1 MRRRDFLE
9 LALAGSAWSAMA
21 AAAGKTGRA
30 RHASLGRVVVV
41 GAGYGGATAAKYV
54 RILSGGRI
62 EVILVDQNA
71 DFISCPVSNR
81 VLAGQKTLEQ
91 LTFGYDLLQQHHGVK
106 FMRGSVTAIDASK
119 SHIVMAGKKLS
130 YDRLI
135 VAPGI
140 DFIFDAAPKLAGAQ
154 QQIPHAWKAGPQ
166 TRVLHQQLLAMP
178 NGGVFT
184 IVVPPQPYRCPPAP
198 YERACQ
204 VAFYLK
210 THKPRSKVMVLD
222 ANPVITSKR
231 ALFERAWRD
240 LYPGMIEYVPGS
252 ELQQVDVATKT
263 VKTAFDT
270 VKSDV
275 LNIIP
280 PQRAGR
286 IAQDCGLAN
295 VERRWCE
302 VDFISYASTVL
313 PHERLYSVQEQH
325 PFPFLREILLFL
337 SLAGIL
343 IPLLQRLRINQVL
356 GFLAAGALFGPFGLG
371 RMAHDVGWLGWLTFP
386 NNENVGLLAELGV
399 LFLMFMIG
407 LELSAA
413 RLWAM
418 RRWVFGAGSA
428 QVALCA
434 LLLGGAVWL
443 LLDQSM
449 EASLVLGLV
458 LSLSST
464 AVVMQLLSER
474 QTTGTPL
481 GQAAF
486 AVLMLQDLA
495 VVPILI
501 LIGALGGHAAGDGG
515 QLNTQLNIPMLAL
528 LAMGK
533 AALAIALIYLVGGRV
548 VHPLF
553 RAFARHRQPD
563 VFMALI
569 LLSTFGIAALSAIA
583 GLSMALG
590 ALIAGLLL
598 AETEF
603 KHEVELMVE
612 PFKGLL
618 MGLFFMTV
626 GMGMDPLQIVHAPL
640 WLACAVVLL
649 IVLKAVV
656 IAPVLRL
663 GGLPWGRAVE
673 GALLLGQGGEF
684 AFIVIGYA
692 VSARLLDPGL
702 GGRVMLAV
710 GLSLFL
716 TPMLAR
722 IGRTIGERT
731 EGEAREREARHADAD
746 LEAARGRVI
755 IAGFGRVGQQLAK
768 LLASQ
773 GIPYVAFENDAK
785 LVSKLHAQGV
795 PVYFG
800 NAARPE
806 LLRRVHAIDAPAI
819 VLTMDHPSSALQA
832 VRGIRREFPH
842 MRLFARSRDE
852 KHARA
857 LKLAGASVVVPE
869 TLEASLQLSSFVL
882 QAMGLDERVV
892 DVIIDRERD
901 QFAQALTA
909 PDGSQ

>member
-1 MRRRDFLE
+1 
-9 LALAGSAWSAMA
+9 
-21 AAAGKTGRA
+21 
-30 RHASLGRVVVV
+30 
-41 GAGYGGATAAKYV
+41 
-54 RILSGGRI
+54 
-62 EVILVDQNA
+62 
-71 DFISCPVSNR
+71 
-81 VLAGQKTLEQ
+81 
-91 LTFGYDLLQQHHGVK
+91 
-106 FMRGSVTAIDASK
+106 
-119 SHIVMAGKKLS
+119 
-130 YDRLI
+130 
-135 VAPGI
+135 
-140 DFIFDAAPKLAGAQ
+140 
-154 QQIPHAWKAGPQ
+154 
-166 TRVLHQQLLAMP
+166 
-178 NGGVFT
+178 
-184 IVVPPQPYRCPPAP
+184 
-198 YERACQ
+198 
-204 VAFYLK
+204 
-210 THKPRSKVMVLD
+210 
-222 ANPVITSKR
+222 
-231 ALFERAWRD
+231 
-240 LYPGMIEYVPGS
+240 
-252 ELQQVDVATKT
+252 
-263 VKTAFDT
+263 
-270 VKSDV
+270 
-275 LNIIP
+275 
-280 PQRAGR
+280 
-286 IAQDCGLAN
+286 
-295 VERRWCE
+295 
-302 VDFISYASTVL
+302 
-313 PHERLYSVQEQH
+313 VQEQH
-325 PFPFLREILLFL
+325 AFPFLRELLLFL

-343 IPLLQRLRINQVL
+343 IPTLQRLRINQVL
-356 GFLAAGALFGPFGLG
+356 GFLAAGVLFGPFGLG
-371 RMAHDVGWLGWLTFP
+371 RLARELPWLAWFTFP
-386 NNENVGLLAELGV
+386 NNENVAMLAELGV

-418 RRWVFGAGSA
+418 RRWVFGTGTA
-428 QVALCA
+428 QVLLCA
-434 LLLGGAVWL
+434 ALLGGAVWL
-443 LLDQSM
+443 LLGQSM
-449 EASLVLGLV
+449 AASLVLGLV

-464 AVVMQLLSER
+464 AVVMQLLGER
-474 QTTGTPL
+474 QATGTPL

-501 LIGALGGHAAGDGG
+501 LIGALGGGSGPGDSVGV
-515 QLNTQLNIPMLAL
+515 LAL

-533 AALAIALIYLVGGRV
+533 AALAIALIYLAGGRV

-569 LLSTFGIAALSAIA
+569 LLSTFGIAGLSFMA

-626 GMGMDPLQIVHAPL
+626 GMGMDPLQFIEAPL
-640 WLACAVVLL
+640 WLAFAVALL
-649 IVLKAVV
+649 VVLKAAVL
-656 IAPVLRL
+656 APLLRL

-673 GALLLGQGGEF
+673 GGLLLGQGGEF

-692 VSARLLDPGL
+692 VSSRLLEAGL

-716 TPMLAR
+716 TPLLAR
-722 IGRTIGERT
+722 IGRTIGERADR
-731 EGEAREREARHADAD
+731 GARQRDAEQAAADA
-746 LEAARGRVI
+746 ESARGRVI

-768 LLASQ
+768 LLTSQ
-773 GIPYVAFENDAK
+773 GISYIAFENDAR
-785 LVSKLHAQGV
+785 LVSKLHRQGV

-806 LLRRVHAIDAPAI
+806 LLRRVHAGEAQAI

-842 MRLFARSRDE
+842 VRLFARSRDE

-882 QAMGLDERVV
+882 QEMGLDERLV
-892 DVIIDRERD
+892 DNIVDRERD
-901 QFAQALTA
+901 AFAQALTA
-909 PDGSQ
+909 APGSAAAGGSDGTV